1 MSWFRR
7 LSRDRT
13 SKFEDDYSRDYP
25 EPQQHIRPQSNKEN
39 KSFVAQKDSQY
50 NPTLDMMRRSQ
61 PEPNHYDQNH
71 YSSSQPQVDRG
82 VNGDAAMDSPMDF
95 APAPD
100 MLTRAFN
107 EALKPY
113 TERINLMQADID
125 SANAEINRLESEKAA
140 LHNWI
145 DKRGLRPDLPSEL
158 SSLIASNSPVAA
170 STLATQLDRKMTM
183 INFSL
188 HHLAD
193 SLPTPIPA
201 STVTAT
207 LATLLPKITYLST
220 LPTGPAFAFESLI
233 KLAGNLNSHNSGE
246 ETEVDRSTIAD
257 FYTDLDDAMV
267 GVVGKRVVAVAEGE
281 DAWEVTRDI
290 RRLEKTAVFL
300 QKEMGVRNY
309 FLRSR
314 ETMRG
319 EGSRLNNNN
328 NSSNFATGNGD
339 GMTHYSPESR

>member
-13 SKFEDDYSRDYP
+13 SKFEDDYSRDYQ
-25 EPQQHIRPQSNKEN
+25 EPQQYNRPQSNQET
-39 KSFVAQKDSQY
+39 KSFAAQKASEYHQSSE
-50 NPTLDMMRRSQ
+50 MMRRSQ
-61 PEPNHYDQNH
+61 PEPQSFDNNHYA
-71 YSSSQPQVDRG
+71 SSQPQMGRTT
-82 VNGDAAMDSPMDF
+82 NGNVAAEGLPNF
-95 APAPD
+95 EPAPD

-107 EALKPY
+107 ESLKPY
-113 TERINLMQADID
+113 TERISLLQQDLDA
-125 SANAEINRLESEKAA
+125 ANAEINKLESEKAA

-158 SSLIASNSPVAA
+158 SSSIAANSPVAA

-201 STVTAT
+201 STVTTT
-207 LATLLPKITYLST
+207 LATLLAKITYLST
-220 LPTGPAFAFESLI
+220 LPTGPSFAFESLI

-246 ETEVDRSTIAD
+246 ETDVDRNTIAD
-257 FYTDLDDAMV
+257 FYNDLDDTMV

-281 DAWEVTRDI
+281 ENWDVTRDI
-290 RRLEKTAVFL
+290 RRLDKTAAFL
-300 QKEMGVRNY
+300 TKEMGVRNY
-309 FLRSR
+309 FIRSR
-314 ETMRG
+314 EVMRG
-319 EGSRLNNNN
+319 QGSRVGSTN
-328 NSSNFATGNGD
+328 NFATSNGE
-339 GMTHYSPESR
+339 GMTHYSPDSR

>member
-7 LSRDRT
+7 LSRDRS
-13 SKFEDDYSRDYP
+13 SKFDDDYHRDYQ
-25 EPQQHIRPQSNKEN
+25 EPQQHIRPQSHQETR
-39 KSFVAQKDSQY
+39 SFSAQKDSQY
-50 NPTLDMMRRSQ
+50 NPSAEMMRRSQ
-61 PEPNHYDQNH
+61 PEPHQYDQNH
-71 YSSSQPQVDRG
+71 YSSSQPQMGRSM
-82 VNGDAAMDSPMDF
+82 NGDGAMDSTSNF

-125 SANAEINRLESEKAA
+125 AANAEINKLESEKAA

-158 SSLIASNSPVAA
+158 SSSIAANSPVAA

-201 STVTAT
+201 STVTTT
-207 LATLLPKITYLST
+207 LGTLLPKITYLST

-246 ETEVDRSTIAD
+246 ETEVDRATIAD
-257 FYTDLDDAMV
+257 FYNDLDDAMV
-267 GVVGKRVVAVAEGE
+267 GVAGKRVVAIAEGE
-281 DAWEVTRDI
+281 ETWDTTRDI

-314 ETMRG
+314 EVMRG
-319 EGSRLNNNN
+319 EGSRMGGNNFTT
-328 NSSNFATGNGD
+328 SNGE
-339 GMTHYSPESR
+339 GMTHYSPDSR

>member
-1 MSWFRR
+1 MG
-7 LSRDRT
+7 
-13 SKFEDDYSRDYP
+13 
-25 EPQQHIRPQSNKEN
+25 
-39 KSFVAQKDSQY
+39 
-50 NPTLDMMRRSQ
+50 RSM
-61 PEPNHYDQNH
+61 
-71 YSSSQPQVDRG
+71 
-82 VNGDAAMDSPMDF
+82 NGDGAMDSTSNF

-125 SANAEINRLESEKAA
+125 AANAEINKLESEKAA

-158 SSLIASNSPVAA
+158 SSSIAANSPVAA

-201 STVTAT
+201 STVTTT
-207 LATLLPKITYLST
+207 LGTLLPKITYLST

-246 ETEVDRSTIAD
+246 ETEVDRATIAD
-257 FYTDLDDAMV
+257 FYNDLDDAMV
-267 GVVGKRVVAVAEGE
+267 GVAGKRVVAIAEGE
-281 DAWEVTRDI
+281 ETWDTTRDI

-314 ETMRG
+314 EVMRG
-319 EGSRLNNNN
+319 EGSRMGGNNFTT
-328 NSSNFATGNGD
+328 SNGE
-339 GMTHYSPESR
+339 GMTHYSPDSR

>member
-1 MSWFRR
+1 
-7 LSRDRT
+7 
-13 SKFEDDYSRDYP
+13 
-25 EPQQHIRPQSNKEN
+25 
-39 KSFVAQKDSQY
+39 
-50 NPTLDMMRRSQ
+50 
-61 PEPNHYDQNH
+61 
-71 YSSSQPQVDRG
+71 
-82 VNGDAAMDSPMDF
+82 MDSNSNF

-107 EALKPY
+107 DALKPY
-113 TERINLMQADID
+113 VERINLMQADLD

-158 SSLIASNSPVAA
+158 SLSIAANSPVAA

-183 INFSL
+183 INFNL

-193 SLPTPIPA
+193 SLPSPIPA
-201 STVTAT
+201 STVTTT
-207 LATLLPKITYLST
+207 LQALIPKIIYLST

-233 KLAGNLNSHNSGE
+233 KLAGNVNSHNSGE
-246 ETEVDRSTIAD
+246 ETEVDRATIAE
-257 FYTDLDDAMV
+257 FYNDLDDAMV
-267 GVVGKRVVAVAEGE
+267 GVVNKRMVAVNDGE
-281 DAWEVTRDI
+281 ETWDVSRDI

-314 ETMRG
+314 ETMRADSKPNNRHFVSDDG
-319 EGSRLNNNN
+319 E
-328 NSSNFATGNGD
+328 
-339 GMTHYSPESR
+339 GMTHYSP